1 MTVAANATA
10 AHPASRAGDTRGRQT
25 SQETTMVQA
34 VAVGTMRK
42 VTLKIV
48 PLLFVLWLVNF
59 LDRVN
64 VSFAALDMTKT
75 FHFTPELYGFG
86 AGIFFIGYILFEIP
100 SNLALQ
106 RFGARLWLARII
118 VTWGIVSALQAFVF
132 NATSFVAIR
141 FLLGVAEAGFLPG
154 VLYYLT
160 RWFPAEQR
168 ARAIGQVMSA
178 NMIAVVVGAPLSAA
192 ILSMGDVAGLAG
204 WQWIFILEA
213 MPAVALG
220 IFTYFFLSDEPEHAS
235 WLSAQERAWLVDT
248 MKRDREAAASLG
260 TEKLGVAMR
269 EPIVWLLGMLY
280 LLVGT
285 GFFGITLWL
294 PQIVKQMAAMSTIQV
309 GMLSALPFLL
319 GAIAMVLNGRH
330 SDRTRER
337 RWHLAIPLAVGSLG
351 LLASALVHSAALELA
366 FVCVAMVGI
375 GASLSVFWSIP
386 SSFLTGRAA
395 AGGLALVNTIS
406 GLSGFIGPYAIGWIR
421 GHSPDFSNALFF
433 MAGSIAAAAVLA
445 AILPF
450 PGVPGRRLD
459 PAPRSAV

>member
-1 MTVAANATA
+1 
-10 AHPASRAGDTRGRQT
+10 
-25 SQETTMVQA
+25 
-34 VAVGTMRK
+34 
-42 VTLKIV
+42 
-48 PLLFVLWLVNF
+48 
-59 LDRVN
+59 
-64 VSFAALDMTKT
+64 
-75 FHFTPELYGFG
+75 
-86 AGIFFIGYILFEIP
+86 
-100 SNLALQ
+100 
-106 RFGARLWLARII
+106 